1 MSTTTRDETTIDR
14 WTKDAQFFEYSK
26 AANPIGSGLTS
37 KVPLADF
44 PHHLHEEGPTRIIPF
59 DLSEQLRCPGPATSP
74 TLCANFIRILA
85 GERLGTQPNATS
97 EVYYVIRG
105 RGRSRLRSGDLPWQ
119 EGDFSPCR
127 PEAGPNITP
136 RPTRPS
142 TGSTTSPCCDTW
154 ASRPMRPV
162 RADPLSAGAGCRR
175 AG

>member
-74 TLCANFIRILA
+74 ALCA
-85 GERLGTQPNATS
+85 TS
-97 EVYYVIRG
+97 SASWGVSAS
-105 RGRSRLRSGDLPWQ
+105 GRSP
-119 EGDFSPCR
+119 
-127 PEAGPNITP
+127 TP
-136 RPTRPS
+136 RRR
-142 TGSTTSPCCDTW
+142 STT
-154 ASRPMRPV
+154 
-162 RADPLSAGAGCRR
+162 
-175 AG
+175 

>member
-14 WTKDAQFFEYSK
+14 WTEDAQFFEYSK

-74 TLCANFIRILA
+74 ALCANFIRILA
-85 GERLGTQPNATS
+85 GERLETRPDATS

-105 RGRSRLRSGDLPWQ
+105 RGRSRTRG
-119 EGDFSPCR
+119 R
-127 PEAGPNITP
+127 GPALA
-136 RPTRPS
+136 R
-142 TGSTTSPCCDTW
+142 G
-154 ASRPMRPV
+154 
-162 RADPLSAGAGCRR
+162 
-175 AG
+175 

>member
-74 TLCANFIRILA
+74 ALC
-85 GERLGTQPNATS
+85 
-97 EVYYVIRG
+97 
-105 RGRSRLRSGDLPWQ
+105 
-119 EGDFSPCR
+119 
-127 PEAGPNITP
+127 
-136 RPTRPS
+136 
-142 TGSTTSPCCDTW
+142 TTSSASW
-154 ASRPMRPV
+154 RVNASRRGPMP
-162 RADPLSAGAGCRR
+162 RR
-175 AG
+175 RCTT